1 MGCFILISF
10 LRSPPVTSSR
20 LTSRAQ
26 STKHNSSSHRMHNK
40 HLLIMSPS
48 THAEEV
54 LREQCKDVRVRYEE
68 APLNESRSDRSNR
81 RRRLRRSI
89 LRVRSSPYYKV
100 SNKIQLE
107 ETPIITDVGSMNIK
121 LSSSPMHNNYPSYV
135 YIHQMKTGSHN
146 ITKTSKTTRRGQL
159 GDLHRIR
166 RQINIHPSERFMYST
181 SNDSSLRKCPHGS
194 ALVSNKHRV
203 DGILKR
209 RGVQYIDI
217 SKSTACGGIYEDNG
231 VRVVYDNNELMEQTK
246 NIEFEKAL
254 INHFLDNY
262 QQRDSEKKN
271 KNRDATNSL
280 SRCDGGFQSRYPAD
294 RVGITK
300 TVKGEKVPV
309 MKSEKFQNLPHDV
322 LEHIFRVI
330 LPLGQKFLDESAEGG
345 SSYKDNDRFLQFAKQ
360 FNVECGYAEAKT
372 RFEYID
378 IMVNKVGKYQKP
390 LMRHIDG
397 KNCKRP
403 GYSGTVVYSFHKEVK
418 GNLYKCSIVMASR
431 TVCGAAMERI
441 RE

>member
-20 LTSRAQ
+20 LPLEHKAQ
-26 STKHNSSSHRMHNK
+26 STKANSSSHRMHNK

-100 SNKIQLE
+100 SNNIQLE

-121 LSSSPMHNNYPSYV
+121 LSSSPMHNNYPTYV

-146 ITKTSKTTRRGQL
+146 ITKTSETTRRGQL

-181 SNDSSLRKCPHGS
+181 STVSTSNDSSLRKCPHGS
-194 ALVSNKHRV
+194 ALVSDKHRV

-231 VRVVYDNNELMEQTK
+231 VRVV
-246 NIEFEKAL
+246 
-254 INHFLDNY
+254 
-262 QQRDSEKKN
+262 
-271 KNRDATNSL
+271 
-280 SRCDGGFQSRYPAD
+280 
-294 RVGITK
+294 
-300 TVKGEKVPV
+300 
-309 MKSEKFQNLPHDV
+309 
-322 LEHIFRVI
+322 
-330 LPLGQKFLDESAEGG
+330 
-345 SSYKDNDRFLQFAKQ
+345 
-360 FNVECGYAEAKT
+360 
-372 RFEYID
+372 
-378 IMVNKVGKYQKP
+378 
-390 LMRHIDG
+390 
-397 KNCKRP
+397 
-403 GYSGTVVYSFHKEVK
+403 
-418 GNLYKCSIVMASR
+418 
-431 TVCGAAMERI
+431 
-441 RE
+441 